1 MEKKTKKKI
10 IVLATGGTIAG
21 VGDEGKTA
29 GYKPGTLTADELIK
43 YVPELGSVAELETI
57 QICNVNSDDITDK
70 IWIRLTNVINEMAED
85 PEVGGFVIT
94 HGTDTLEETSYFLHL
109 TVKTSKPVV
118 LTGAMRPASSL
129 SADGPMNLY
138 EAVCLAASEE
148 AVGKGVMVVF
158 SDHIYSAR
166 EVTKISTY
174 HVAAIS
180 SGEMGML
187 GVVRDGNVF
196 FYNSPE
202 KIHTLDSEFDV
213 SDVDILPKVSIIY
226 FAVDADPE
234 LIHFAAEKADGIVI
248 AGAGAGEFSEVFKNV
263 IEDISVPVVISSRTN
278 DGIILREN
286 LLCDNTIAG
295 GNLNPQKA
303 AILLRLALLGNKDIA
318 GLQEIFNRY

>member
-1 MEKKTKKKI
+1 MEKIIKKKI
-10 IVLATGGTIAG
+10 VVLATGGTIAG

-43 YVPELGSVAELETI
+43 AVTELGREAELETI
-57 QICNVNSDDITDK
+57 QVCNVNSDDITDK

-94 HGTDTLEETSYFLHL
+94 HGTDTLEETAYFLNL
-109 TVKTSKPVV
+109 TVKTYKPVV
-118 LTGAMRPASSL
+118 LTGSMRPASSL

-158 SDHIYSAR
+158 SDRIYSAR
-166 EVTKISTY
+166 AVTKISTY
-174 HVAAIS
+174 HIAAIS
-180 SGEMGML
+180 SGEMGTL
-187 GVVRDGNVF
+187 GVIRDGKVF
-196 FYNSPE
+196 IYNSPR
-202 KIHTLDSEFDV
+202 KLHTLDSEFDV
-213 SDVDILPKVSIIY
+213 SDVESLPKVSIMY

-234 LIHFAAEKADGIVI
+234 LIQFAAEKSDGIVI
-248 AGAGAGEFSEVFKNV
+248 AGAGAGEFSEEFKNV
-263 IEDISVPVVISSRTN
+263 IKDISIPIVISSRTN

-303 AILLRLALLGNKDIA
+303 AILLRLALLENKDIA

>member
-1 MEKKTKKKI
+1 MEKIIKKKI
-10 IVLATGGTIAG
+10 VVLATGGTIAG

-43 YVPELGSVAELETI
+43 AVTELGREAELETI
-57 QICNVNSDDITDK
+57 QVCNVNSDDITDK

-94 HGTDTLEETSYFLHL
+94 HGTDTLEETAYFLNL
-109 TVKTSKPVV
+109 TVKTYKPVV
-118 LTGAMRPASSL
+118 LTGSMRPASSL

-158 SDHIYSAR
+158 SDRIYSAR
-166 EVTKISTY
+166 AVTKISTY
-174 HVAAIS
+174 HIAAIS
-180 SGEMGML
+180 SGEMGTL
-187 GVVRDGNVF
+187 GVIRDGKVF
-196 FYNSPE
+196 IYNSPR
-202 KIHTLDSEFDV
+202 KLHTLDSEFDV
-213 SDVDILPKVSIIY
+213 SDVESLPKVSIMY

-234 LIHFAAEKADGIVI
+234 LIQFAAEKSDGIVI
-248 AGAGAGEFSEVFKNV
+248 AGAGTGEFSEEFKNV
-263 IEDISVPVVISSRTN
+263 IKDISIPIVISSRTN

-303 AILLRLALLGNKDIA
+303 AILLRLALLENKDIA